1 MADPFVRLETNRP
14 VIDRAFSFAA
24 RATRIATRELASER
38 FARPTR
44 RLHNRRPMRQLRL
57 GLAQINPTVGDLDG
71 NFERIAACIERARGM
86 GVDVLTFPEMVITG
100 YPPEDLLLKPSFIET
115 AIARTR
121 DLLPLS
127 GGMTVI
133 VGTVD
138 RDVDLYNAAA
148 VLHDGRWIGSYR
160 KRYLPNYGVF
170 DENRYFMPGTRNP
183 VFVRDGTVIGL
194 SICEDIWIAGGPL
207 QEQVIRGGAEVV
219 INLSASPYHAGKAQG
234 RRRMLCTRAS
244 DNLAVVCYVNL
255 VGAQDEI
262 VYDGNSLIIDEQGQ
276 ILAEGEMFAEDLVV
290 ADVELDAVFN
300 ARLHDPRLRKE
311 RALDSGE
318 STPRI
323 ELPMRAATGE
333 SESGSGGVATA
344 VATKPALERRATAPA
359 HRELVTEIYDALVL
373 GTRDYVHKNGFD
385 TVVLGLSG
393 GVDSALC
400 ACVAVDSI
408 GPRNVVAVS
417 MPSRFTS
424 DASKEDAERLA
435 ETLGIRFYTIPIEST
450 FEAANGALAP
460 AFAGRAPD
468 ETEENLQARIRGTYL
483 MALSNKFGWLVL
495 TTGNKSEVSVGYSTL
510 YGDTAGGFA
519 VLKDVYKT
527 MVYQLA
533 QYRNRR
539 GGQPAIPERTLSRA
553 PSAELRPEQTDQD
566 SLPPYDVLDPIL
578 KFYVEEDRSVKE
590 IAGLG
595 FDEALVRK
603 VVRLVDRAEYKRRQN
618 PPGVKITPRAFGKD
632 RRLPITNRWAG

>member
-1 MADPFVRLETNRP
+1 
-14 VIDRAFSFAA
+14 
-24 RATRIATRELASER
+24 
-38 FARPTR
+38 
-44 RLHNRRPMRQLRL
+44 MRQLRL

-71 NFERIAACIERARGM
+71 NFEKIAACVARARDLA
-86 GVDVLTFPEMVITG
+86 VDVLAFPEMAITG

-121 DLLPLS
+121 DLLPHTA
-127 GGMTVI
+127 GMTAI

-194 SICEDIWIAGGPL
+194 SICEDIWVAGGPL

-276 ILAEGEMFAEDLVV
+276 LLAEGEMFAEDLIV
-290 ADVELDAVFN
+290 ADVDLDAVFN
-300 ARLHDPRLRKE
+300 ARLHDPRLDAGAAR
-311 RALDSGE
+311 SG
-318 STPRI
+318 
-323 ELPMRAATGE
+323 AAADAGN
-333 SESGSGGVATA
+333 GGVAVV
-344 VATKPALERRATAPA
+344 VAAKPALERRAAITP
-359 HRELVTEIYDALVL
+359 RDLVTEVYDALVI
-373 GTRDYVHKNGFD
+373 GTRDYVLKNGFD

-400 ACVAVDSI
+400 ACLAADAI
-408 GPRNVVAVS
+408 GPRHVVGVS
-417 MPSRFTS
+417 MPSPFTS
-424 DASKEDAERLA
+424 DASKEDAAALA
-435 ETLGIRFYTIPIEST
+435 GGLGIRLLTIPIAGT
-450 FEAANGALAP
+450 FDAARAALAP
-460 AFAGRAPD
+460 AFAERAPD
-468 ETEENLQARIRGTYL
+468 ETEENLQARIRGTTL

-533 QYRNRR
+533 QHRNRR
-539 GGQPAIPERTLSRA
+539 GGQPAIPERTLERA
-553 PSAELRPEQTDQD
+553 PSAELKPDQTDQD
-566 SLPPYDVLDPIL
+566 TLPPYDVLDPIL

-603 VVRLVDRAEYKRRQN
+603 VVRMVDRAEYKRRQN

>member
-1 MADPFVRLETNRP
+1 
-14 VIDRAFSFAA
+14 
-24 RATRIATRELASER
+24 
-38 FARPTR
+38 
-44 RLHNRRPMRQLRL
+44 MRQLRL

-276 ILAEGEMFAEDLVV
+276 ILAEGEMFAEDLIV
-290 ADVELDAVFN
+290 ADVDLDAVFN

-323 ELPMRAATGE
+323 ELPMRPATAEAEPGG
-333 SESGSGGVATA
+333 GSGGLATA
-344 VATKPALERRATAPA
+344 VATRPALERRAAPA
-359 HRELVTEIYDALVL
+359 GFGGEKHRDLVTEIYDALVL
-373 GTRDYVHKNGFD
+373 GTRDYVLKNGFD

-400 ACVAVDSI
+400 ACIAADSI

-424 DASKEDAERLA
+424 DASNEDAERLA
-435 ETLGIRFYTIPIEST
+435 KALGIRFHTIPIEGT
-450 FEAANGALAP
+450 FEAARAALSP
-460 AFAGRAPD
+460 TFADRADD

-553 PSAELRPEQTDQD
+553 PSAELKPDQTDQD
-566 SLPPYDVLDPIL
+566 TLPPYDVLDPIL
-578 KFYVEEDRSVKE
+578 KFYVEEDRSVRE

-632 RRLPITNRWAG
+632 RRLPITNRWTG